1 MLSFTLDTNCLMALE
16 EQRSDAAPVEVLVAR
31 QRAGTALVRVVATT
45 AAENQRDGGVLDNF
59 SGFQARLHRLSLDDL
74 EILPP
79 ICVVDLSYLDW
90 CVVADD
96 EAEDECRRLHEVL
109 FPAAP
114 FDYPEAVPEYLD
126 PPARQRAERKWRN
139 RQLDV
144 LILHTHILA
153 GANVFVTA
161 DTNFRKA
168 GKQARLAALG
178 APVILAPAQSARY
191 GLTASAPESP

>member
-1 MLSFTLDTNCLMALE
+1 MLSFTLDTNCLIALE
-16 EQRSDAAPVEVLVAR
+16 EQRPDAAPVEALVAR

-59 SGFQARLHRLSLDDL
+59 SVFQARLQQLSLNDL

-79 ICVVDLSYLDW
+79 ICVLDLSYLDW
-90 CVVADD
+90 CVVAHD

-109 FPAAP
+109 FPTAP
-114 FDYPEAVPEYLD
+114 FDYTEAVPEYLD
-126 PPARQRAERKWRN
+126 LPARQRAERKWRN
-139 RQLDV
+139 QQLDV
-144 LILHTHILA
+144 LVLHTHILA
-153 GANVFVTA
+153 GADVFVTA

-178 APVILAPAQSARY
+178 APVILAPVESIRY
-191 GLTASAPESP
+191 GLPCPAPESP